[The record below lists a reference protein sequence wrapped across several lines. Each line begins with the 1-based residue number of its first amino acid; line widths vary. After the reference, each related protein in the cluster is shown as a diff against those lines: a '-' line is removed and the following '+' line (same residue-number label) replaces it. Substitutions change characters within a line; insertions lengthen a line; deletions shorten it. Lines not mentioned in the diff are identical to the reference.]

1 MSIDGDD
8 IQADMP
14 APVRASPIELFFAF
28 ASIAIV
34 GFGGVMPWVRWLL
47 VEKRRWV
54 TEDEFLNLFALSN
67 FLPGG
72 NVVNIAVLMGSR
84 LAGLPGSIGAILGL
98 VGPPAV
104 LVCVIGGLYQAFGHL
119 PAVQS
124 MIQAVAASAAGL
136 IVAMGI
142 RMAYP
147 LRKSP
152 RALIFFAI
160 VLVASVAL
168 RVPLIWML
176 CLILPA
182 SLAAAHWIKK

>member
-1 MSIDGDD
+1 LSVDADNL
-8 IQADMP
+8 QADS
-14 APVRASPIELFFAF
+14 APVRATPLDLFIAF

-47 VEKRRWV
+47 VEKRKWV

-72 NVVNIAVLMGSR
+72 NVVNIAILIGSR
-84 LAGLPGSIGAILGL
+84 LAGLPGSIMALAGL
-98 VGPPAV
+98 VAPPAV
-104 LVCVIGGLYQAFGHL
+104 IVCAIGGVYRTFNYV

-136 IVAMGI
+136 IVAMGL
-142 RMAYP
+142 RMVFP

-152 RALIFFAI
+152 RALIFVAL
-160 VLVASVAL
+160 VLIASVIM
-168 RVPLIWML
+168 RIPLIWMI
-176 CLILPA
+176 CIILPA
-182 SLAAAHWIKK
+182 SVAAAHWIKR